1 MPMKRI
7 VFDTGFKK
15 LFLGRSRKQALSL
28 EDALRLY
35 CLDAESQH
43 DDNLKAIWQMFPG
56 FSLYQMRVIAFFMED
71 AYKETM
77 ITVSD
82 RYLLTLDESLP
93 APKKIKDIK
102 RLHFLE
108 VLACKSTG
116 KQVITTDFHL
126 NVDFLEAIVMAETGP
141 IVIKPSSPVGEF
153 IFPESINPE
162 RLFYNKDTFESL
174 EDIAE
179 CLTATNFDK
188 LMNHYQAEGRNF
200 PFTVLL
206 EGPSGTGKT
215 AFVKEIARRTGRAIF
230 SLDVSKIRASDYGKE
245 EKNLRGCFEEY
256 EYIADM
262 LGYYPIMFLDECDTM
277 IAKRLEA
284 SGTNPSLTN
293 LQNTATEIWLQEL
306 DKFNG
311 ILFLTTNLTSHMDE
325 AIARRLLFQVNIP
338 HPDDDTQAAIW
349 KHFFPGLENSEARQL
364 AKETNFSGGQILQ
377 VKRKAN
383 IKEILS
389 GGISFVE
396 ICRIC
401 GTNGKIQKRNPV
413 GFCR

>member
-1 MPMKRI
+1 MKKI
-7 VFDTGFKK
+7 VFDSSFKK
-15 LFLGRSRKQALSL
+15 LFLGRSRKQALTL

-35 CLDAESQH
+35 CLDADNQH
-43 DDNLKAIWQMFPG
+43 DDNLKAIRQMFPG
-56 FSLYQMRVIAFFMED
+56 LSLFQMRVITFFLED
-71 AYKETM
+71 SFQETTV
-77 ITVSD
+77 TVSG
-82 RYLLTLDESLP
+82 RFLLTLDESLP
-93 APKKIKDIK
+93 GREKIKDIK
-102 RLHFLE
+102 RLHFLD
-108 VLACKSTG
+108 VLECKSAGT
-116 KQVITTDFHL
+116 QVITSHFNLSKDFIESIIL
-126 NVDFLEAIVMAETGP
+126 AESGLLEIRP
-141 IVIKPSSPVGEF
+141 NNPVGEF
-153 IFPESINPE
+153 IFPESIKPE
-162 RLFYNKDTFESL
+162 RLFYNKDTFENL
-174 EDIAE
+174 EEIAE

-188 LMNHYQAEGRNF
+188 LMDHHQAEGRNF
-200 PFTVLL
+200 PFSVLL

-245 EKNLRGCFEEY
+245 EKNLRGCFDEY

-284 SGTNPSLTN
+284 GGTNPSLTN

-311 ILFLTTNLTSHMDE
+311 ILFLTTNLATHMDE

-338 HPDDDTQAAIW
+338 HPDDDTQAQIW
-349 KHFFPGLENSEARQL
+349 KHFFPSLEESEARQL

-377 VKRKAN
+377 VKRKAK
-383 IKEILS
+383 IKEILR
-389 GGISFVE
+389 GGVSFTE

-413 GFCR
+413 GFGR

>member
-1 MPMKRI
+1 MKRI
-7 VFDTGFKK
+7 VFDTNFKK

-35 CLDAESQH
+35 CLDADNQH

-77 ITVSD
+77 VTVSG

-93 APKKIKDIK
+93 APEKIKDIK

-108 VLACKSTG
+108 VLSCKNTG

-126 NVDFLEAIVMAETGP
+126 NVDFLESIVMAESGP
-141 IVIKPSSPVGEF
+141 LVIKPNSPVGEF
-153 IFPESINPE
+153 IFPENIKPE

-179 CLTATNFDK
+179 CLTVTNFDK
-188 LMNHYQAEGRNF
+188 LMNHHQAEGRNF
-200 PFTVLL
+200 PFAVLL
-206 EGPSGTGKT
+206 EGTSGTGKT

-277 IAKRLEA
+277 IAKRLEVG
-284 SGTNPSLTN
+284 GTNPSLTN

-311 ILFLTTNLTSHMDE
+311 ILFLTTNLASHMDE

-338 HPDDDTQAAIW
+338 HPDDDTQAQIW
-349 KHFFPGLENSEARQL
+349 KHFFPGLEDSEARQL

-383 IKEILS
+383 IKEILR
-389 GGISFVE
+389 GGVSFVE

>member
-1 MPMKRI
+1 MKKI
-7 VFDTGFKK
+7 VFDTSFKK
-15 LFLGRSRKQALSL
+15 LFLGRSRKQALML

-35 CLDAESQH
+35 CLDKENQH
-43 DDNLKAIWQMFPG
+43 DDNLEAIRHMFPG
-56 FSLYQMRVIAFFMED
+56 FSMFQMRVIAFFLGD
-71 AYKETM
+71 SFKETAV
-77 ITVSD
+77 TVSG
-82 RYLLTLDESLP
+82 RFLLTLDESLP
-93 APKKIKDIK
+93 GPDKIKDIK
-102 RLHFLE
+102 RLQFLE
-108 VLACKSTG
+108 VLECKNASI
-116 KQVITTDFHL
+116 QVITSHFTLNDDFIESIIL
-126 NVDFLEAIVMAETGP
+126 AESGP
-141 IVIKPSSPVGEF
+141 LTIRPNSPVGEF
-153 IFPESINPE
+153 IFPESIKPE

-174 EDIAE
+174 EDIAN

-188 LMNHYQAEGRNF
+188 LMNHYQAEGSNF
-200 PFTVLL
+200 PFAVLL

-245 EKNLRGCFEEY
+245 EKNLRACFGEY

-284 SGTNPSLTN
+284 GGTNASLTN

-311 ILFLTTNLTSHMDE
+311 ILFLTTNLASHMDE

-338 HPDDDTQAAIW
+338 HPDGDTQAQIW
-349 KHFFPGLENSEARQL
+349 KHFFPGLDESEAKQL
-364 AKETNFSGGQILQ
+364 AKDTNFSGGQILQ

-383 IKEILS
+383 IKEILR
-389 GGISFVE
+389 GAVSFAE

-401 GTNGKIQKRNPV
+401 GTNGKIHQTRFSRI
-413 GFCR
+413 GFR

>member
-1 MPMKRI
+1 MKKI
-7 VFDTGFKK
+7 VFDSSLKK

-35 CLDAESQH
+35 CLEQENQH
-43 DDNLKAIWQMFPG
+43 DDNLKAIRQMFPG
-56 FSLYQMRVIAFFMED
+56 FSLYQMRVIAFFLED
-71 AYKETM
+71 SFKETTV
-77 ITVSD
+77 TVSG
-82 RYLLTLDESLP
+82 RFLLTLDESLP
-93 APKKIKDIK
+93 GREKIKDIK
-102 RLHFLE
+102 RLQFLDVLERKNADIHVITSHFNLSKDFIESIILAESGPLE
-108 VLACKSTG
+108 VRPNN
-116 KQVITTDFHL
+116 Q
-126 NVDFLEAIVMAETGP
+126 
-141 IVIKPSSPVGEF
+141 VGEF
-153 IFPESINPE
+153 IFPESIKPE
-162 RLFYNKDTFESL
+162 RLFYNKDTFENL
-174 EDIAE
+174 EEIAE

-188 LMNHYQAEGRNF
+188 LMNHHQAEGRNF
-200 PFTVLL
+200 PFSVLL

-245 EKNLRGCFEEY
+245 EKNLRGCFNEY
-256 EYIADM
+256 EYITDM

-311 ILFLTTNLTSHMDE
+311 ILFLTTNLATHMDE

-338 HPDDDTQAAIW
+338 HPDDDTQAQIW
-349 KHFFPGLENSEARQL
+349 KHFFPSLKESEAKQL
-364 AKETNFSGGQILQ
+364 AKDTNFSGGQILQ
-377 VKRKAN
+377 VKRKAK
-383 IKEILS
+383 IKEILR
-389 GGISFVE
+389 GGVSFAE
-396 ICRIC
+396 IYRIC

>member
-1 MPMKRI
+1 MKKI
-7 VFDTGFKK
+7 VFDSSLKK

-35 CLDAESQH
+35 CLEQENQH
-43 DDNLKAIWQMFPG
+43 DDNLKAIRQMFPG
-56 FSLYQMRVIAFFMED
+56 FSLYQMRVIAFFLED
-71 AYKETM
+71 SFKETTV
-77 ITVSD
+77 TVSG
-82 RYLLTLDESLP
+82 RFLLTLDESLP
-93 APKKIKDIK
+93 GREKIKDIK
-102 RLHFLE
+102 RLQFLD
-108 VLACKSTG
+108 VLERKNADIH
-116 KQVITTDFHL
+116 VITSHFNLSKDFIESIIL
-126 NVDFLEAIVMAETGP
+126 AESGPLEIRP
-141 IVIKPSSPVGEF
+141 NNPVGEF
-153 IFPESINPE
+153 IFPESIKAE
-162 RLFYNKDTFESL
+162 RLFYNKDTFENL

-188 LMNHYQAEGRNF
+188 LMKHHQAEGRNF

-230 SLDVSKIRASDYGKE
+230 SLDISKIRASDYGKE
-245 EKNLRGCFEEY
+245 EKNLRGCFDEY

-262 LGYYPIMFLDECDTM
+262 LGYCPIMFLDECDTM
-277 IAKRLEA
+277 IAKRQEA

-293 LQNTATEIWLQEL
+293 LQNTVTEIWLQEL

-311 ILFLTTNLTSHMDE
+311 ILFLTTNLASHIDE
-325 AIARRLLFQVNIP
+325 AIARRLLYQVNIP
-338 HPDDDTQAAIW
+338 HPDGNTQTQIW
-349 KHFFPGLENSEARQL
+349 KHYFPSLEDSEARQL
-364 AKETNFSGGQILQ
+364 AKDTNFSGGQILQ

-383 IKEILS
+383 IKEILR
-389 GGISFVE
+389 GGVSFAE

-413 GFCR
+413 GFGR